1 MNSTFTVVDYNM
13 FVWFTNKPVMLCLVV
28 TTGNA
33 VLFTNTD
40 LPSPLDLSS
49 SEDNHPSDGSP
60 IRITDKFTH
69 SAEMNGAEEPVGE
82 ESGDEDKL

>member
-1 MNSTFTVVDYNM
+1 MTDT
-13 FVWFTNKPVMLCLVV
+13 TNKPDKQLYVA

-49 SEDNHPSDGSP
+49 SEDNHPVTALLSALQISS
-60 IRITDKFTH
+60 RIPQK
-69 SAEMNGAEEPVGE
+69 
-82 ESGDEDKL
+82 